1 MRLEKGAIMNYFI
14 LRNGQQYG
22 PYSQA
27 NLQLYLSVG
36 NISLNDLGR
45 TEGMNEWLPLAQ
57 IMSNSAPSPPPGPAA
72 GSGAPYNAFNTPPPT
87 TMPNGASFGGYNVQ
101 RMPPPNS
108 TPTCSGYPVTPGMTA
123 SAAPLPP
130 GGMHWAVLLLLAVVT
145 LGLFGTIWAFVQA
158 NWVRKIDQQSKAML
172 LLVISVVSS
181 LVGQVLNGAREY
193 LLSLPL
199 LLAGIV
205 LMFVAVFAMRSSIQ
219 RYYNTVEPRGL
230 RLSGVMTFFFGIFYF
245 QYHLYRILQ
254 KKRALQPPQ
263 APAPYQYARPA

>member
-1 MRLEKGAIMNYFI
+1 MNYFI

-45 TEGMNEWLPLAQ
+45 TEAMNEWLPLAQ
-57 IMSNSAPSPPPGPAA
+57 IMNNPAPAPPPGPVGPGPA
-72 GSGAPYNAFNTPPPT
+72 YNGFNAPPT
-87 TMPNGASFGGYNVQ
+87 APAPNGNLYGGYNVQ

-108 TPTCSGYPVTPGMTA
+108 TPTCTGYPVPPGLTA
-123 SAAPLPP
+123 SNPAPLPP

-145 LGLFGTIWAFVQA
+145 LGLFGTVWAFVQA

-172 LLVISVVSS
+172 FLVISVVSN

-193 LLSLPL
+193 LLSMPL
-199 LLAGIV
+199 LLAAIV
-205 LMFVAVFAMRSSIQ
+205 FMFVAVFAMRSSIQ

-230 RLSGVMTFFFGIFYF
+230 RLSGVMTFFFSIFYF
-245 QYHLYRILQ
+245 QYHLYRILRE
-254 KKRALQPPQ
+254 KRVQQPPQ

>member
-1 MRLEKGAIMNYFI
+1 MSYFI

-45 TEGMNEWLPLAQ
+45 TEAMNEWLPLAQ
-57 IMSNSAPSPPPGPAA
+57 IMSNPALSPPPAPAGGP
-72 GSGAPYNAFNTPPPT
+72 GAVYNGFNAPPPT
-87 TMPNGASFGGYNVQ
+87 TVPNGTSYAGYNVQ
-101 RMPPPNS
+101 RIPPPNS
-108 TPTCSGYPVTPGMTA
+108 TPTCTGYPVKPGMTVG
-123 SAAPLPP
+123 STTPLPP

-158 NWVRKIDQQSKAML
+158 NWVRKIDQQSKAIL
-172 LLVISVVSS
+172 FLVISLVSN
-181 LVGQVLNGAREY
+181 LVGQVFNGAREY

-199 LLAGIV
+199 LLAAIV
-205 LMFVAVFAMRSSIQ
+205 FMFVAVFAMRASIQ
-219 RYYNTVEPRGL
+219 RYYNMVEPRGL

-245 QYHLYRILQ
+245 QYHLHRILQ
-254 KKRALQPPQ
+254 EKRALQPPQ